1 MPLYQFLEKDFDLNE
16 DDYKE
21 YAYENRNLTLEE
33 NSTQINAAM
42 ITGSNI
48 TFEDYRGRVQ
58 SWMSWQDSFILTVFI
73 LLFLLSIGAIA
84 AFKVYIIPFNH
95 VQIK

>member
-42 ITGSNI
+42 ITGTNI

-84 AFKVYIIPFNH
+84 AFKV
-95 VQIK
+95 